1 MKARSSVTVSVRFVC
16 RITAVHTTCADV
28 LLLHTS
34 SHAVMRW
41 LLFEYC
47 SVLYAVMY
55 FSNTALCCV
64 AALVVLDVALGV
76 WVVVLFV
83 PVVQPA
89 IDNEAITTSTIRAS
103 NFFFIPR

>member
-1 MKARSSVTVSVRFVC
+1 MKVRSRVTVSVRFVC
-16 RITAVHTTCADV
+16 LMTAVHTTCADV

-55 FSNTALCCV
+55 FSNKALCCV
-64 AALVVLDVALGV
+64 VAFVALDVALGA
-76 WVVVLFV
+76 WVVLFV
-83 PVVQPA
+83 LVVQPA
-89 IDNEAITTSTIRAS
+89 IDNEAITISRIRAS
-103 NFFFIPR
+103 NFFVIPR